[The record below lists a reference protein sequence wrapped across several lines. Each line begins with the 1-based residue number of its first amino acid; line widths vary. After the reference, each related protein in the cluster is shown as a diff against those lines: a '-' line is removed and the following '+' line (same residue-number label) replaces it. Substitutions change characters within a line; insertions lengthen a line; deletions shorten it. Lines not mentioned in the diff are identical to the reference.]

1 MKDMTSPSIFTCQ
14 ISKKGIH
21 YSSIQ
26 GHLLYSHT
34 SPSPV
39 KLNRVKMNR
48 NSLGLN
54 LKVVR
59 NTLFFLKTSSD
70 LQFLMCFIAKIE
82 KALRF
87 KGEEMSIGDLE
98 GGIWR
103 GGDRF
108 GGEEID
114 LEGRR

>member
-1 MKDMTSPSIFTCQ
+1 MWSICQ

-26 GHLLYSHT
+26 GHLLNSHT

-54 LKVVR
+54 LK
-59 NTLFFLKTSSD
+59 L
-70 LQFLMCFIAKIE
+70 LMCFIAKIE
-82 KALRF
+82 KALSQVNKYLATDKAGFR
-87 KGEEMSIGDLE
+87 KKLISILVLVE
-98 GGIWR
+98 QCQVNVVSNM
-103 GGDRF
+103 
-108 GGEEID
+108 
-114 LEGRR
+114 